1 VTTRSGT
8 KRKTPP
14 LEDYE
19 TTESPHKRSGHCPS
33 RFAQGNTVRSASPSH
48 AIYTIG
54 HGTRTLD
61 ELIAILQTA
70 DVGALVDIR
79 SIPRSRTNPQFN
91 RDELTASSSLEKK
104 HISYQWMGDTLG
116 GRRNAH
122 QPNIAQHTAL
132 RVAAFRNYAGYM
144 TTDSFRQGLQS
155 LKELSREVGRRKKT
169 VAIMCSETLWWRC
182 HRRMVA
188 DQLVSDAWAVK
199 HLGVKKGEAPAHT
212 RWDISRIAENGVLI
226 YDEGN

>member
-1 VTTRSGT
+1 V
-8 KRKTPP
+8 P
-14 LEDYE
+14 
-19 TTESPHKRSGHCPS
+19 
-33 RFAQGNTVRSASPSH
+33 H

-54 HGTRTLD
+54 HGTRSLD
-61 ELIAILQTA
+61 ELIAILQIA
-70 DVGALVDIR
+70 DVGILVDIR

-91 RDELTASSSLEKK
+91 RDELTASPSLREKN
-104 HISYQWMGDTLG
+104 ITYQWMGDTLG

-122 QPNIAQHTAL
+122 QPNIAQNTAI

-155 LKELSREVGRRKKT
+155 LKVLSQEVAKRKEN

-188 DQLVSDAWAVK
+188 DQLVSEGWAVR
-199 HLGVKKGEAPAHT
+199 HLGVKKGEAPTHT
-212 RWDISRIAENGVLI
+212 MWDISRIAEDGVLI
-226 YDEGN
+226 YDEGD